1 MNLSQYKD
9 NYDRIFN
16 KGENTTEYKT
26 EIIQQLWECL
36 RRGYTY
42 EEAQIHMRAYKEGK
56 TTEKKVI
63 VVEKQED

>member
-1 MNLSQYKD
+1 MEYTS
-9 NYDRIFN
+9 
-16 KGENTTEYKT
+16 EYKT
-26 EIIQQLWECL
+26 EIIMQLWECR

-42 EEAQIHMRAYKEGK
+42 EEAQIHKRAYKEGK